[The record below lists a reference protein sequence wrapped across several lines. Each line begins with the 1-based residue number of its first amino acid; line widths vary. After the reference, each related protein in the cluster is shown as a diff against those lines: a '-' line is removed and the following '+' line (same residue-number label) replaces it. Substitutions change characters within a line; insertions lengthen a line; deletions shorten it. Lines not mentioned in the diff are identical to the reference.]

1 LPTGGNFVNYLL
13 DTCVI
18 SELVAKRPNPQVIEW
33 VNRTEET
40 RLYLSVITI
49 GEIRKGI
56 EKLAQSRRKT
66 ALEEWLKDQLVVRFG
81 GRILSIGLEI
91 MLRWGRLTGYLESA
105 GHPMSALDSLIAATS
120 LQGNLK
126 LVTRNEEDFKYA
138 RVPLLNPWK

>member
-1 LPTGGNFVNYLL
+1 MNYLL

-18 SELVAKRPNPQVIEW
+18 SELVAKRPDPQVIEW
-33 VNRTEET
+33 INRTEET

-56 EKLAQSRRKT
+56 EKLAQSRRRT

-81 GRILSIGLEI
+81 GRILSIGLEV
-91 MLRWGRLTGYLESA
+91 MLRWGQLTGYLESA

-138 RVPLLNPWK
+138 RVPFFNPWK

>member
-1 LPTGGNFVNYLL
+1 VNYLL

-18 SELVAKRPNPQVIEW
+18 SELVAKRPDPQVIEW
-33 VNRTEET
+33 INRTEET

-56 EKLAQSRRKT
+56 EKLAQSRRRT

-81 GRILSIGLEI
+81 GRILSIGLEV
-91 MLRWGRLTGYLESA
+91 MLRWGQLTGYLESA
-105 GHPMSALDSLIAATS
+105 GHPMSAMDSLIAATS

-126 LVTRNEEDFKYA
+126 LVTRNEEDFRYA